1 LRVLQE
7 REFERV
13 GGTHPIPIDVRV
25 LAATNSDLKAA
36 VDGATFRLDL
46 FYRLNVFPIQMP
58 SLRERAEDI
67 LLLATYFIERY
78 TSKAGKRIRNI
89 ERRTLE
95 WLQAYD
101 WPGNIRELQ
110 NVVERAVILCDGAT
124 FSIDEMWLQPETRR
138 TKPPVAFTAML
149 ANQEKDVIEA
159 ALEESRGRIS
169 GPSGAAGKLGM
180 PRTTLESK
188 IKSLRINKH
197 QYKYA

>member
-1 LRVLQE
+1 
-7 REFERV
+7 
-13 GGTHPIPIDVRV
+13 
-25 LAATNSDLKAA
+25 
-36 VDGATFRLDL
+36 L

-58 SLRERAEDI
+58 SLRERPDDI

-78 TSKAGKRIRNI
+78 ASKAGKKIRSI
-89 ERRTLE
+89 ERKTLA
-95 WLQAYD
+95 WLKDYD

-110 NVVERAVILCDGAT
+110 NVVERAVILCDGET
-124 FSIDEMWLQPETRR
+124 FAIDETWLRPETRG
-138 TKPPVAFTAML
+138 TAKPRFALTATL
-149 ANQEKDVIEA
+149 ANQEREIIEA

-197 QYKYA
+197 QFKCA